1 MDTCWKMSP
10 PRSHYALCTC
20 TCILVV
26 GGTKE
31 RTGLLRVRVIEN
43 SRNHFENSEVAFAQ
57 PTLRREVAVLRAA
70 PRTLRR
76 RISLTMPP
84 LVAILLLAIHV
95 ASVVSA
101 PPGPWALL
109 NASRLASLSLADMAY
124 QTDSSA
130 STTLIVRGR
139 FDSGPFS
146 TLDATNSPRTV
157 AHLFVETAL
166 FLPSTSN
173 TTGAWAPGSKGMV
186 LSVNMDGS
194 SVDSPSS
201 TMLADLAVELG
212 VPLIAAWYNTSVP
225 RAFGYQGMNSLNAV
239 TMQAMPHRHPC
250 NITSDQGERLHV

>member
-1 MDTCWKMSP
+1 
-10 PRSHYALCTC
+10 
-20 TCILVV
+20 
-26 GGTKE
+26 
-31 RTGLLRVRVIEN
+31 
-43 SRNHFENSEVAFAQ
+43 
-57 PTLRREVAVLRAA
+57 
-70 PRTLRR
+70 
-76 RISLTMPP
+76 MPP
-84 LVAILLLAIHV
+84 LVAILLLITN
-95 ASVVSA
+95 VVSA
-101 PPGPWALL
+101 VRAPPTGPWALL

-124 QTDSSA
+124 QTDASA

-173 TTGAWAPGSKGMV
+173 TTGAWAPGGKGMV

-194 SVDSPSS
+194 SADSPSS
-201 TMLADLAVELG
+201 PMLADLAVELG

-250 NITSDQGERLHV
+250 NITSDQGESGKREEGREAREKRRGGARSWSNEGKEGEPNPV